1 MSYENS
7 LYIRQKSYRYYE
19 IYRYYNITVYRS
31 YIFSYA
37 LNIPGKQANKKTPLS
52 RGRGGA

>member
-7 LYIRQKSYRYYE
+7 LYILQKCYRYYE

-37 LNIPGKQANKKTPLS
+37 LNIPGEQANKKTPLS

>member
-7 LYIRQKSYRYYE
+7 LYILQKSYRYYE
-19 IYRYYNITVYRS
+19 IYRYYNITTYRS

-37 LNIPGKQANKKTPLS
+37 LDIPGEQANKKTPLS
-52 RGRGGA
+52 RGRGDA

>member
-7 LYIRQKSYRYYE
+7 LYILQKSYRYYE

-31 YIFSYA
+31 YISAMPWIY
-37 LNIPGKQANKKTPLS
+37 PAN
-52 RGRGGA
+52 R